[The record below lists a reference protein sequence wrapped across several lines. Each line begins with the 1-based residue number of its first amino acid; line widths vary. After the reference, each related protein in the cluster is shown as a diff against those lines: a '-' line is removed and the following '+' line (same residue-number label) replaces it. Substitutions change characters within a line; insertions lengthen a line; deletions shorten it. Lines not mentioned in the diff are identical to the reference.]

1 MAINQKQ
8 VLSLQQ
14 KLSPQQ
20 IQMIKLLELPA
31 VQLEQ
36 RIKQEIED
44 NIVLEE
50 EERSA
55 EDEEQPPQ
63 QISFDEYL
71 REDDTPSYKSRIN
84 NFSKDDKQRPV
95 FLTEG
100 RSLQEYLIEQLGFRN
115 LSEREMKLAVY
126 LVGSIDEDGYL
137 RRDLESVA
145 DDIAFTMGLETTA
158 EELERLL
165 GIIHELEPAGIGARD
180 LRECLLLQM
189 AQMPV
194 NTRPR
199 RLARKILTSYFDEFV
214 KKHYEKL
221 MARLQISE
229 DDFRD
234 AIAEIR
240 HLSPKPGN
248 LYAEGGT
255 DTTPYIIPDFI
266 LDYQDGRFNLS
277 LNSYN
282 VPEVRVNR
290 RYMEM
295 IREMVGSDGR
305 VREKDKEAIQFVKN
319 KIDSAKWFISAIKQR
334 HDTLM
339 RTMQT
344 ILDYQQEYFKDGDKS
359 KLRPMIL
366 KDIADRTG
374 LDVSTISRVVN
385 SKYVQTQFG
394 IILLKSLF
402 SEAMQTDS
410 GEEVSSYEIKN
421 ILQQCIDE
429 EDKRRPLTDETLM
442 DILNSKGY
450 RIARRTVAK
459 YREML
464 GIPVARLR
472 KQI

>member
-20 IQMIKLLELPA
+20 IQMIKLLELPT

-50 EERSA
+50 EEHAS
-55 EDEEQPPQ
+55 EEEEQPQ
-63 QISFDEYL
+63 QISVDEYL

-84 NFSKDDKQRPV
+84 NYSKDDKQRPV

-100 RSLQEYLIEQLGFRN
+100 RSLPEYLLEQLGFRN
-115 LSEREMKLAVY
+115 LSERDMRLAAY

-145 DDIAFTMGLETTA
+145 DDIAFTLGIETSA

-165 GIIHELEPAGIGARD
+165 GVLHELEPAGIGARN

-189 AQMPV
+189 AQIPI
-194 NTRPR
+194 NSRPR
-199 RLARKILTSYFDEFV
+199 RLARKILTNYFEEFV

-221 MARLQISE
+221 MSRLQVSE
-229 DDFRD
+229 EDFRE

-240 HLSPKPGN
+240 RLSPKPGN

-266 LDYQDGRFNLS
+266 LDYQDGRFQLS

-290 RYMEM
+290 RYMDM
-295 IREMVGSDGR
+295 IREMVGSDGT

-402 SEAMQTDS
+402 SEAMQTES
-410 GEEVSSYEIKN
+410 GERCRVMKSRTYCRSVS
-421 ILQQCIDE
+421 
-429 EDKRRPLTDETLM
+429 T
-442 DILNSKGY
+442 
-450 RIARRTVAK
+450 RRTSAI
-459 YREML
+459 R
-464 GIPVARLR
+464 
-472 KQI
+472 

>member
-20 IQMIKLLELPA
+20 IQMIKLLELPT

-50 EERSA
+50 EERPA
-55 EDEEQPPQ
+55 EDEEQQPQ
-63 QISFDEYL
+63 EISVDEYL
-71 REDDTPSYKSRIN
+71 REDDTPSYKSHIN

-95 FLTEG
+95 YLTEG
-100 RSLQEYLIEQLGFRN
+100 RSLQEYLVEQLGFRN
-115 LSEREMKLAVY
+115 LSERDMRLAVY

-145 DDIAFTMGLETTA
+145 DDIAFTIGIETSA
-158 EELERLL
+158 EELERIL

-189 AQMPV
+189 DQLPL

-199 RLARKILTSYFDEFV
+199 RLARKILANYFDEFV

-221 MARLQISE
+221 MARLQVSE
-229 DDFRD
+229 EDFRE
-234 AIAEIR
+234 AIAEIK

-266 LDYQDGRFNLS
+266 LDYQDGHFNLS
-277 LNSYN
+277 MNSYN
-282 VPEVRVNR
+282 VPEVRINR
-290 RYMEM
+290 RYVDM
-295 IREMVGSDGR
+295 IRDMVGPDGK
-305 VREKDKEAIQFVKN
+305 VKEQDKEALQFVKS

-344 ILDYQQEYFKDGDKS
+344 ILDYQQEYFKDGDRS

-402 SEAMQTDS
+402 SEAMQTES
-410 GEEVSSYEIKN
+410 GEEVSSYEIKH

-429 EDKRRPLTDETLM
+429 EDKRHPLTDETLM

>member
-20 IQMIKLLELPA
+20 IQMIKLLELPT

-50 EERSA
+50 EERSPE
-55 EDEEQPPQ
+55 EDEPRE
-63 QISFDEYL
+63 ISVEEYL

-84 NFSKDDKQRPV
+84 NYSKDDKQRPV
-95 FLTEG
+95 YLSEG
-100 RSLQEYLIEQLGFRN
+100 RSLQEYLVEQLGYRD
-115 LSEREMKLAVY
+115 LTEREMRLAVY
-126 LVGSIDEDGYL
+126 LIGSIDEDGYL
-137 RRDLESVA
+137 RRDLESVS
-145 DDIAFTMGLETTA
+145 DDIAFTMGVEVSPA
-158 EELERLL
+158 ELERLL
-165 GIIHELEPAGIGARD
+165 GIIHELEPAGVGARN
-180 LRECLLLQM
+180 LQECLMLQM
-189 AQMPV
+189 DQIPLNSRA
-194 NTRPR
+194 R

-221 MARLQISE
+221 IARLQVTE
-229 DDFRD
+229 DDFRA
-234 AIAEIR
+234 AIDEIR

-248 LYAEGGT
+248 LYSEGGT

-266 LDYQDGRFNLS
+266 LDYHDGRFELS
-277 LNSYN
+277 LNSYS

-290 RYMEM
+290 RYVDM
-295 IREMVGSDGR
+295 IRDMVASDGT
-305 VREKDKEAIQFVKN
+305 VKEKDREALQFVKS

-421 ILQQCIDE
+421 LLQRCIDE
-429 EDKRRPLTDETLM
+429 EDKRHPLTDETLM
-442 DILNSKGY
+442 DMLNAKGY

>member
-20 IQMIKLLELPA
+20 IQMIKLLELPT

-50 EERSA
+50 EEHAS
-55 EDEEQPPQ
+55 EEEEQPQ
-63 QISFDEYL
+63 QISVDEYL

-84 NFSKDDKQRPV
+84 NYSKDDKQRPV

-100 RSLQEYLIEQLGFRN
+100 RSLPEYLLEQLGFRN
-115 LSEREMKLAVY
+115 LSERDMRLAAY

-145 DDIAFTMGLETTA
+145 DDIAFTLGIETSA

-165 GIIHELEPAGIGARD
+165 GVLHELEPAGIGARN

-189 AQMPV
+189 AQIPI
-194 NTRPR
+194 NSRPR
-199 RLARKILTSYFDEFV
+199 RLARKILTNYFEEFV

-221 MARLQISE
+221 MSRLQVSE
-229 DDFRD
+229 EDFRE

-240 HLSPKPGN
+240 RLSPKPGN

-266 LDYQDGRFNLS
+266 LDYQDGRFQLS

-290 RYMEM
+290 RYMDM
-295 IREMVGSDGR
+295 IREMVGSDGT

-339 RTMQT
+339 HTMQA
-344 ILDYQQEYFKDGDKS
+344 ILDYQREYFIDGDQS

-366 KDIADRTG
+366 KDIADATN

-402 SEAMQTDS
+402 SEAMQTES

-421 ILQQCIDE
+421 ILQECIDE
-429 EDKRRPLTDETLM
+429 EDKRHPLTDETLM

>member
-95 FLTEG
+95 YLTEG
-100 RSLQEYLIEQLGFRN
+100 RSLQEYLVEQLGYRN
-115 LSEREMKLAVY
+115 LPERDLRLAVY
-126 LVGSIDEDGYL
+126 LIGSIDEDGYL

-158 EELERLL
+158 GELERLL

-266 LDYQDGRFNLS
+266 LDYQEGRFNLS

-344 ILDYQQEYFKDGDKS
+344 ILDYQEEYFKDGDKS

>member
-95 FLTEG
+95 YLTEG
-100 RSLQEYLIEQLGFRN
+100 RSLQEYLVEQLGYRN
-115 LSEREMKLAVY
+115 LPERDMRLAVY
-126 LVGSIDEDGYL
+126 LIGSIDEDGYL

-158 EELERLL
+158 GELERLL

-199 RLARKILTSYFDEFV
+199 RLARKILTSYFDVFV

>member
-20 IQMIKLLELPA
+20 IQMIKLLELPT

-50 EERSA
+50 EERSP
-55 EDEEQPPQ
+55 EEEEPRE
-63 QISFDEYL
+63 ISVEEYL

-84 NFSKDDKQRPV
+84 NYSKDDKQRPV
-95 FLTEG
+95 YLSEG
-100 RSLQEYLIEQLGFRN
+100 RSLQEYLVEQLGYRD
-115 LSEREMKLAVY
+115 LSEREMRLAVY
-126 LVGSIDEDGYL
+126 LIGSIDEDGYL

-145 DDIAFTMGLETTA
+145 DDIAFTMGVEVTPA
-158 EELERLL
+158 ELERLL
-165 GIIHELEPAGIGARD
+165 KIIHELEPAGVGARN
-180 LRECLLLQM
+180 LQECLLLQM
-189 AQMPV
+189 DQIPLNSRA
-194 NTRPR
+194 R

-221 MARLQISE
+221 IARLQVTE
-229 DDFRD
+229 DEFRD
-234 AIAEIR
+234 AIDEIR
-240 HLSPKPGN
+240 RLSPKPGN
-248 LYAEGGT
+248 LYSEGGT
-255 DTTPYIIPDFI
+255 DTTPYIIPDFL
-266 LDYQDGRFNLS
+266 LDFHDGRFELS

-290 RYMEM
+290 RYVDM
-295 IREMVGSDGR
+295 IRDMVASDGT
-305 VREKDKEAIQFVKN
+305 VKEKDREALQFVKS

-421 ILQQCIDE
+421 ILQECIDE
-429 EDKRRPLTDETLM
+429 EDKRKPLTDETLM
-442 DILNSKGY
+442 DILNAKGY

>member
-20 IQMIKLLELPA
+20 IQMIKLLELPT

-50 EERSA
+50 EDRAA
-55 EDEEQPPQ
+55 EDEEQPQ
-63 QISFDEYL
+63 QISVDEYL

-84 NFSKDDKQRPV
+84 NYSKDDTQRPV

-145 DDIAFTMGLETTA
+145 DDIAFTIGIETSA
-158 EELERLL
+158 EELEKLL
-165 GIIHELEPAGIGARD
+165 GIIHELEPAGIGARN
-180 LRECLLLQM
+180 LQECLLLQM
-189 AQMPV
+189 AQIPI
-194 NTRPR
+194 NSRPR
-199 RLARKILTSYFDEFV
+199 RLARKILTSYFDEFA

-221 MARLQISE
+221 ISRLQVTE
-229 DDFRD
+229 DEFCD

-240 HLSPKPGN
+240 HLSPKPANG
-248 LYAEGGT
+248 YSDGGS
-255 DTTPYIIPDFI
+255 DAAPYVVPDFI
-266 LDYQDGRFNLS
+266 LDYHDGRFELS

-282 VPEVRVNR
+282 VPDVRINR
-290 RYMEM
+290 RYVEM
-295 IREMVGSDGR
+295 MRDMVSSDGR
-305 VREKDKEAIQFVKN
+305 VQEKNREAVQFVKN

-334 HDTLM
+334 RDTLM
-339 RTMQT
+339 RTMQE
-344 ILDYQQEYFKDGDKS
+344 ILDFQQEYFKTGDQS

-402 SEAMQTDS
+402 SEAMQTAS
-410 GEEVSSYEIKN
+410 GGEVSSYEIKN
-421 ILQQCIDE
+421 ILRSCIDD

-442 DILNSKGY
+442 DILNDKGY
-450 RIARRTVAK
+450 CIARRTVAK